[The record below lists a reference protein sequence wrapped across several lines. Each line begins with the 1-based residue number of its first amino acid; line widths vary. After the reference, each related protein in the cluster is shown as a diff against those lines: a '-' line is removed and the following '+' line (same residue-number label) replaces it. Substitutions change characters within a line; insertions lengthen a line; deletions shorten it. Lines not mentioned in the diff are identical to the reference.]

1 MTLNSVS
8 ETDAA
13 LAASMRRA
21 GLSGAR
27 LVIVLGSGLGALVER
42 LRNAHS
48 VAFADLVG
56 MPHST
61 VPGHE
66 GRFVIGELAGVRV
79 LLQQG
84 RVHLYEGRSTLEVAR
99 SLRACVEIGCSAA
112 LLTNAAGCIRREW
125 RPGSFLRI
133 VDHVNLQGRTAL
145 VRSAHSSFAY
155 DARIGDALTRAAAD
169 TGVELHSGVYAG
181 VLGPSYETPAEIRML
196 AWLGADAVGMSTVV
210 EAVAAHAAGARV
222 AAISCL
228 TNHAAGIATEPLS
241 HDDVLAV
248 GRASAR
254 SFGDLVEAAV
264 PRIDAEL
271 GA

>member
-1 MTLNSVS
+1 MSSVS
-8 ETDAA
+8 ESDAA

-21 GLSGAR
+21 GLHGAR

-42 LRNAHS
+42 VRHAHS
-48 VAFADLVG
+48 VAFADLDG

-66 GRFVIGELAGVRV
+66 GRFVVGELAGARV

-84 RVHLYEGRSTLEVAR
+84 RVHLYEGRSALEVTR
-99 SLRACVEIGCSAA
+99 SMRACAELGCTAA

-125 RPGSFLRI
+125 RPGAFLRI
-133 VDHVNLQGRTAL
+133 VDHVNLQGR
-145 VRSAHSSFAY
+145 SAGVHSARAPFAY
-155 DARIGDALTRAAAD
+155 DARMGEALDRAAAS
-169 TGVELHSGVYAG
+169 TGVELHTGVYAG
-181 VLGPSYETPAEIRML
+181 VLGPSYETPAEVRML

-228 TNHAAGIATEPLS
+228 TNHAAGISARPLS
-241 HDDVLAV
+241 HDEVLAV

-254 SFGDLVEAAV
+254 SFGDLVEAAM
-264 PRIDAEL
+264 PRIHAEL